1 MHLSNLSPLLI
12 MNIGEPMV
20 LLIKAKDM
28 AKGHEVNTIVLAFY
42 HPMYLIS
49 VSIVEVGSVELS

>member
-1 MHLSNLSPLLI
+1 

-20 LLIKAKDM
+20 LLIKAKDT

-49 VSIVEVGSVELS
+49 ISIVEVGDMELS